1 MDYHT
6 GKTDKLYAD
15 SVELIFFVISQ
26 MFIYSFLW
34 DFMQR
39 LAMFLAYVY
48 ISELTGQRQ
57 CVFLLVKRFPR
68 PAASL
73 LWWTLA
79 PMTTPDRHG
88 RQRPRRR
95 GMPRPAL

>member
-1 MDYHT
+1 
-6 GKTDKLYAD
+6 
-15 SVELIFFVISQ
+15 

-57 CVFLLVKRFPR
+57 CVFLPVKSISR

-73 LWWTLA
+73 LW
-79 PMTTPDRHG
+79 
-88 RQRPRRR
+88 
-95 GMPRPAL
+95 

>member
-1 MDYHT
+1 
-6 GKTDKLYAD
+6 
-15 SVELIFFVISQ
+15 

-57 CVFLLVKRFPR
+57 CVFLLVKSFPS

-88 RQRPRRR
+88 RLASTSQRDTA
-95 GMPRPAL
+95 PRPMTRHRR